1 MSVWNSPSEWQ
12 KYLESKYDSEET
24 LEGHIRQLGKTYLRN
39 WRSAEL
45 FPVIGYDEE
54 LMEADPA
61 SFAGCLRDIEIKI
74 KKFQDESDDVRP
86 LFGDFTTT
94 CEPD

>member
-1 MSVWNSPSEWQ
+1 MNKVNFDKNQ
-12 KYLESKYDSEET
+12 LDTILEVVQEA
-24 LEGHIRQLGKTYLRN
+24 IRDLPGG
-39 WRSAEL
+39 SD
-45 FPVIGYDEE
+45 FDPYDEE

-74 KKFQDESDDVRP
+74 KKFQDESDDGRP